1 GVAVL
6 PELAD
11 AEAAGLL
18 RKFRRHTSVEGSA
31 TPSGLFTK
39 RSCQCA
45 RLQSAQRDTKR
56 RAMPPIP
63 CKYVDGHCVNAFYN
77 DDLVRSAI
85 NYKPKPGD
93 VFIATY
99 PKCGTTWLQFIVYGI
114 FNRGSFPK
122 DSLEFALSSPFL
134 ELLGA
139 EAALKMPRPGAIKT
153 HMPFGKVPTIRHTMY
168 LDMTF
173 DDYFDNF
180 VRGTV
185 PFGDYF
191 DHLLSWYG
199 HRNDPNVLFFTYEE
213 LKTDTRVQI
222 LKMADFLG
230 TEYGNMLRNDDHIM
244 KKLLDGSAFKNMQ
257 DIVDSG
263 GSVLHRLIDLPPER
277 ALKSLEVFR
286 EPLRHRSASKGAV
299 RYLRKGIIGDWK
311 NHFSDEQVDR
321 MKKRIVQKCGHTD
334 VMNLWDGI
342 GLPLQ

>member
-1 GVAVL
+1 M
-6 PELAD
+6 
-11 AEAAGLL
+11 
-18 RKFRRHTSVEGSA
+18 RKAPVSSTGY
-31 TPSGLFTK
+31 K
-39 RSCQCA
+39 
-45 RLQSAQRDTKR
+45 KR

-153 HMPFGKVPTIRHTMY
+153 HMPFGKVPYSKDAKYITVTRNPFDVCVSYYYHTKDNTTY
-168 LDMTF
+168 NVPDIAF

-180 VRGTV
+180 VSGTV

-213 LKTDTRVQI
+213 LKTDTRAQI
-222 LKMADFLG
+222 LKIADFLG
-230 TEYGNMLRNDDHIM
+230 AEYGNILRNDDHIM

-257 DIVDSG
+257 ATVDSG

-277 ALKSLEVFR
+277 ALKSLEVYR

-299 RYLRKGIIGDWK
+299 RYLRKGIVGDWK

-321 MKKRIVQKCGHTD
+321 MKKRIVEKCGHTD